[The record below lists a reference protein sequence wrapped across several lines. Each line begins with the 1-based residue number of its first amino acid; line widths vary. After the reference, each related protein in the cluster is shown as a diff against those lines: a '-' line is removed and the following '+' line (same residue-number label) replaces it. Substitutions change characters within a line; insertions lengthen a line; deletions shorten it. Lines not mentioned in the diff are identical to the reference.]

1 MQQIGIKYGVI
12 CGLVY
17 IILGLISLLLGTTT
31 QSSPFIGILIGLAI
45 VVGTFF
51 VIFYGIKDFRDNVNN
66 GALSIGEGVKL
77 GALIAL
83 IAALLT
89 VLFNQFYHYV
99 VDPEYFDRMLASSR
113 EALEDRGMSDDQ
125 IDQTMKWTSMMQNP
139 VWSIGFTIVW
149 TTLWGLIK
157 GLISGAIL
165 KKEPNPVV

>member
-1 MQQIGIKYGVI
+1 MQQVGIKYGVI

-17 IILGLISLLLGTTT
+17 IVLGLSSLLLGTAT
-31 QSSPFIGILIGLAI
+31 QTSPFIGILIGLAI

-51 VIFYGIKDFRDNVNN
+51 VIFYGIKDFRDNVNH
-66 GALSIGEGVKL
+66 GALTLGEGVKL

-89 VLFNQFYHYV
+89 VIFNQVYHQFI
-99 VDPEYFDRMLASSR
+99 DPEYFDRMMAASR
-113 EALEDRGMSDDQ
+113 DAMEDKGMSDDQ
-125 IDQTMKWTSMMQNP
+125 IEQTLKWTGMMQNP

-165 KKEPNPVV
+165 KKEPSPVV